1 MTTTVEPQ
9 LDWDALTEQAVQWL
23 SDYIRVDTVNPPG
36 NETRAVQWFAAILD
50 AEGIPYQTYGATDSR
65 QSLVARLHSD
75 GSRGDGLILLNHTD
89 VVPFELEHW
98 TRDPLAGEISD
109 GFIWGRGAIDM
120 KGMGIIELISFL
132 LHQRHNLPLK
142 RDLVFMAVA
151 DEEAGSAYGVEYFDR
166 EHPELLEC
174 AYVIN
179 EGACGSVEI
188 LGVDRPTF
196 NIGVSEKGPLW
207 VTLRTN
213 GTPGHGSV
221 PTADNAAV
229 RLVRAL
235 DRVSN
240 WERPLMPTPEVT
252 EYFQQLHD
260 HGILQED
267 LTSEVLER
275 LAEQHPRLRSLQTNS
290 ISLTTINAGVKMN
303 VIPAHATATLDCR
316 LVPGYDPELFIAEL
330 REVIDDPAVEITR
343 EFESST
349 EPSRLDTELYEIMT
363 RTARDHMEDAIV
375 LPSVSTGFTDSRVF
389 RRRGT
394 PAYGFV
400 PVLLGPQEMG
410 TAHGNN
416 ECLSIEN
423 LRMGIQILHRTIRG
437 ICG

>member
-1 MTTTVEPQ
+1 MTSNTEPQ
-9 LDWDALTEQAVQWL
+9 LDWAALTEQATAWL

-36 NETRAVQWFAAILD
+36 NETRAVEWFAAIFD
-50 AEGIPYQTYGATDSR
+50 AEGIPYETYGATDSR
-65 QSLVARLHSD
+65 QSIVARLKGD
-75 GSRGDGLILLNHTD
+75 GSRGDSLILLNHTD

-98 TRDPLAGEISD
+98 TKEPLGGEVSN

-120 KGMGIIELISFL
+120 KGMGIIELVTFL
-132 LHQRHNLPLK
+132 LHHRHNLPLK

-151 DEEAGSAYGVEYFDR
+151 DEEAGSAYGVEFFDR

-188 LGVDRPTF
+188 LGHERPTF
-196 NIGVSEKGPLW
+196 NIGVSEKGPFWL
-207 VTLRTN
+207 TLRTT

-235 DRVSN
+235 DSIAE

-260 HGILQED
+260 HGILEEPPT
-267 LTSEVLER
+267 LEVLEL

-290 ISLTTINAGVKMN
+290 ISLTTLNAGVKMN

-316 LVPGYDPELFIAEL
+316 LVPGYDPEEFMREM
-330 REVIDDPAVEITR
+330 REVIDDPEVEITR

-349 EPSRLDTELYEIMT
+349 EPSRLDTELYEVMT
-363 RTARDHMEDAIV
+363 HYAKDAVEDAIV

-410 TAHGNN
+410 TPHGND

-423 LRMGIQILHRTIRG
+423 LQMGMQILHRTIRG